1 MDLINSE
8 IQTDQSLTKKA
19 LALKLGVSRSGLYYQ
34 RKRQLIDEE
43 VKMQIE
49 SVMADHPRYG
59 HKRIALK
66 LKLNKKR
73 IRRVMKKF
81 NLKPIRRRINK
92 ARKKAD
98 EGKAAT
104 KFNNLIK
111 GFCPI
116 RPNVVWVSDFTYIK
130 YQGRFIYLATIMD
143 LYTREIIGW
152 NISRFHNQELVLGA
166 LTDALKRND
175 NLSPLYFHSD
185 QGSEYD
191 SEGFTNFLENLKTQI
206 SMSKKA
212 SPWENGY
219 QESFYSEFKMDLGDQ
234 NRFDDLAE
242 LIEAIHQTIY
252 YYNNQRIHTKLKM
265 SPVEFKAKF
274 YRMTLDNVSKKRGT

>member
-1 MDLINSE
+1 MELINTEVS
-8 IQTDQSLTKKA
+8 QDQNLTKKA
-19 LALKLGVSRSGLYYQ
+19 LAQKLGVSRSALYYQ

-49 SVMADHPRYG
+49 SVMTDHPRYG

-81 NLKPIRRRINK
+81 GLKPIRRRAAK
-92 ARKKAD
+92 PRKKAD
-98 EGKAAT
+98 EDKLPT
-104 KFNNLIK
+104 KYENLIK

-116 RPNVVWVSDFTYIK
+116 RPDIVWVSDFTYIK

-166 LTDALKRND
+166 LQDALNRNQ
-175 NLSPLYFHSD
+175 NIPPVYFHSD

-191 SEGFTNFLENLKTQI
+191 SEAFTNFLTSLKTQI
-206 SMSKKA
+206 SMSQKA
-212 SPWENGY
+212 SPWENGF
-219 QESFYSEFKMDLGDQ
+219 QESFYSEFKMDLGDP
-234 NRFDDLAE
+234 NRFEDLGE

-252 YYNNQRIHTKLKM
+252 YYNNHRIHTKLKM
-265 SPVEFKAKF
+265 SPIEFKAKF
-274 YRMTLDNVSKKRGT
+274 YRMTLDSVSKKRGT

>member
-1 MDLINSE
+1 MEIINLE
-8 IQTDQSLTKKA
+8 TQTDQNLTKKE
-19 LALKLGVSRSGLYYQ
+19 LALRLGVSRSGLYYR
-34 RKRQLIDEE
+34 RKRQLIDAE
-43 VKMQIE
+43 VKMQVE
-49 SVMADHPRYG
+49 SVMTDNPRYG
-59 HKRIALK
+59 HKRIALE

-81 NLKPIRRRINK
+81 GLKPSRRRSQK
-92 ARKKAD
+92 PRKKAD
-98 EGKAAT
+98 EGKEST
-104 KFNNLIK
+104 KYQNLIK

-166 LTDALKRND
+166 LTDALNRNQ
-175 NLSPLYFHSD
+175 NIPPLYFHSD

-191 SEGFTNFLENLKTQI
+191 SDAFTNFLTSLNTQI

-212 SPWENGY
+212 SPWENGF

-252 YYNNQRIHTKLKM
+252 YYNTRRIHTSLKM
-265 SPVEFKAKF
+265 SPKEFKAKF
-274 YRMTLDNVSKKRGT
+274 YRMTLDSVSKKRGT